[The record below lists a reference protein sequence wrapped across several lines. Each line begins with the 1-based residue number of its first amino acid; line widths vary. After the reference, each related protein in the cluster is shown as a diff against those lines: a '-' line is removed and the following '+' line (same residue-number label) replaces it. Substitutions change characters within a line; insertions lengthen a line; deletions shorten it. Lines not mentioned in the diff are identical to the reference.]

1 MISKCVVSG
10 VAVAW
15 EALFVYDLLIVSLT
29 LAKGYKDRARHPVP
43 GGDELMDL
51 IVRDGEPSF
60 DYTELAGSLE

>member
-1 MISKCVVSG
+1 M
-10 VAVAW
+10 
-15 EALFVYDLLIVSLT
+15 YDLLIVSLT